1 VSAPLVREY
10 QPPGPIDLP
19 RTLSNGFGPRDPSS
33 WRDGRAMWRAT
44 RTPEGPVTIRVEGEE
59 RIMVQAWGPG
69 APHALDQIP
78 TWLGFD
84 DDPDALEPEDEV
96 VARAK
101 RRHPGLRL
109 GRGRPIFE
117 VLVPII
123 VGQRVTTEEAS
134 DSWRHL
140 VFSHGELAPGPRRL
154 HVPPPA
160 EAFRRISLPGYHH
173 FGIEAARAKV
183 ILEACHHQRYV
194 EGVTA
199 LPPNLAVRKLR
210 KLPGIGPWTAN
221 LTVAAVMG
229 WPDALP
235 LGDYHIPS
243 VVAHALAGEERATDR
258 RMVELLEPYKGQRW
272 RVIRLVGADT
282 KRSVRH
288 HPRRAPWKVQVELAT
303 ARHERRR

>member
-1 VSAPLVREY
+1 
-10 QPPGPIDLP
+10 
-19 RTLSNGFGPRDPSS
+19 
-33 WRDGRAMWRAT
+33 MWRAT
-44 RTPEGPVTIRVEGEE
+44 RTPEGPVTIRVEAGDTVH
-59 RIMVQAWGPG
+59 VQAWGPG
-69 APHALDQIP
+69 ACHALEHAG

-84 DDPDALEPEDEV
+84 DDPDALEPKDDV

-117 VLVPII
+117 VLVPVII
-123 VGQRVTTEEAS
+123 GQRVTTAEAS

-140 VFSHGELAPGPRRL
+140 VFHHGERAPGPRRL
-154 HVPPPA
+154 FVPPPA
-160 EAFRRISLPGYHH
+160 EAFRKISLPGYHH
-173 FGIEAARAKV
+173 FGIEGARAKV
-183 ILEACHHQRYV
+183 ILEACHHERYV
-194 EGVTA
+194 EEATQLA
-199 LPPNLAVRKLR
+199 PNVAVRRLR
-210 KLPGIGPWTAN
+210 TLPGIGPWTAQ
-221 LTVAAVMG
+221 LTIAEVRG

-288 HPRRAPWKVQVELAT
+288 HPRRAPWKVQIDLAT
-303 ARHERRR
+303 TRRARRR

>member
-1 VSAPLVREY
+1 
-10 QPPGPIDLP
+10 
-19 RTLSNGFGPRDPSS
+19 
-33 WRDGRAMWRAT
+33 MWRAT
-44 RTPEGPVTIRVEGEE
+44 RTPEGPVTFRVAVAEE
-59 RIMVQAWGPG
+59 RAVVQAWGPG
-69 APHALDQIP
+69 ARYALDHVDA
-78 TWLGFD
+78 WLGLD
-84 DDPDALEPEDEV
+84 DDPDGLVPKDAV

-117 VLVPII
+117 VLVPVII
-123 VGQRVTTEEAS
+123 GQRVTTGEAS

-140 VFSHGELAPGPRRL
+140 VFRHGERAPGPCRL
-154 HVPPPA
+154 FVPPPV
-160 EAFRRISLPGYHH
+160 EALKRIALPGYHE
-173 FGIEAARAKV
+173 FGIEGSRGKV
-183 ILEACHHQRYV
+183 ILEACHHQRFV
-194 EGVTA
+194 EGVTE
-199 LPPNLAVRKLR
+199 LPPNEAVRELR
-210 KLPGIGPWTAN
+210 KLPGIGPWTAH

-243 VVAHALAGEERATDR
+243 VVAHALAGEERANDR

-282 KRSVRH
+282 KRSIRH

-303 ARHERRR
+303 ARRARRG